1 MLWESMKWSPDGKS
15 FDQQT
20 NSLNQFF
27 KEMYG
32 DQSGEF
38 VFGYWGLINIMSCML
53 PFSLSS
59 VSVWGAVFNLLFTP
73 VAFGIWRLC
82 LRQLTWRWWW
92 RRRWGRGRGGRVGL
106 DSSGLIYLNAVRYL
120 GYLWSF
126 SLMGQS
132 QKADTYLITWL
143 WSCFRLVSNQRT
155 RQSREL

>member
-1 MLWESMKWSPDGKS
+1 
-15 FDQQT
+15 
-20 NSLNQFF
+20 
-27 KEMYG
+27 
-32 DQSGEF
+32 
-38 VFGYWGLINIMSCML
+38 ML

-132 QKADTYLITWL
+132 QKADTFLITWL
-143 WSCFRLVSNQRT
+143 WRCFRLISNQRT
-155 RQSREL
+155 CQSRELQHLRRRRQLKHHSKSQSSSLLFHLVWFVQCLRIFLELNSKGLWSKFRKV